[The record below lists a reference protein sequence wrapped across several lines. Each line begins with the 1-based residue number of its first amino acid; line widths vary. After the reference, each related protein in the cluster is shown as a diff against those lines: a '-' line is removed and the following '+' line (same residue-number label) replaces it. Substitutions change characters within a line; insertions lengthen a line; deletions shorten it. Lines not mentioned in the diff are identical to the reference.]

1 MSEPTARDRTR
12 PNPAEPEAP
21 PLAEQARTLVQGCRT
36 GVLSTHSQRL
46 VGYPFGSVMPYA
58 PDAQGRPLL
67 LISHLAMHARNLA
80 ADPRASLL
88 VAADLASPG
97 SLERG
102 RITLLGKVE
111 QVPEAETA
119 PLREAYLERN
129 PEAATWIDFA
139 DFSFHRLEA
148 QDVYFVGG
156 FGVMGW
162 VDPGAYQMAAPDPL
176 TDSAQAI
183 LEHMNEDHAD
193 ALVLYCRRYAGVE
206 ASTATMNAVD
216 RLGFRVRAQ
225 VGEEERDLRI
235 NFLREVRTSEE
246 TRMVL
251 VEMVREARASAAA
264 G

>member
-12 PNPAEPEAP
+12 PGPAEPESP
-21 PLAEQARTLVQGCRT
+21 PLAEQARTLVQSCRT

-58 PDAQGRPLL
+58 PDPQGRPLL
-67 LISHLAMHARNLA
+67 LISHLAMHSRNLA

-88 VAADLASPG
+88 VATDLASPG

-111 QVPEAETA
+111 PVPDSETSA
-119 PLREAYLERN
+119 LRESYLERN
-129 PEAATWIDFA
+129 PEASTWIDFS
-139 DFSFHRLEA
+139 DFSFHRLEP

-162 VDPGAYQMAAPDPL
+162 VDPGAYQVAAPDPL
-176 TDSAQAI
+176 FDSATMI
-183 LEHMNEDHAD
+183 IEHMNEDHAD
-193 ALVLYCRRYAGVE
+193 ALVLYCRRYAGLE
-206 ASTATMNAVD
+206 ASAATMTAVD

-225 VGEEERDLRI
+225 IAEEERDLRI
-235 NFLREVRTSEE
+235 NFLREVKSSEE

>member
-12 PNPAEPEAP
+12 PSPAEPEAP
-21 PLAEQARTLVQGCRT
+21 PLAEQARTLVQAGRT

-58 PDAQGRPLL
+58 PDSQGRPLL

-88 VAADLASPG
+88 VATDLASPG
-97 SLERG
+97 PLERG

-111 QVPEAETA
+111 QIPEAETGA
-119 PLREAYLERN
+119 LREAYLERN
-129 PEAATWIDFA
+129 PEASTWIDFA
-139 DFSFHRLEA
+139 DFSFHRLEP

-162 VDPGAYQMAAPDPL
+162 VDPGAYQVAAADPL
-176 TDSAQAI
+176 TDSAAAI

-193 ALVLYCRRYAGVE
+193 ALVLYCRRYAGLE
-206 ASTATMNAVD
+206 AGAATMTAVD

-225 VGEEERDLRI
+225 VGAEERDLRI
-235 NFLREVRTSEE
+235 NFLREVRSPEE
-246 TRMVL
+246 TRIVL